1 MQYPFIAV
9 EGNIGAGKTTLA
21 RMLAAR
27 DKSRLVLEQFADNP
41 FLSRFYQDPAQYA
54 FPVELFFLAERYKQL
69 KEVLHIR
76 DIFSQ
81 GIVSDYLFTKSL
93 LFAKVTLP
101 QEEFRLFQ
109 RLFDLLSPHLPQ
121 PDLIIYLH
129 SPVHL
134 LQKHIKL
141 RNRTF
146 EQQISDDYLYRIQET
161 YLEYLR
167 QHPVRALLVDTG
179 DADFEHEPAQF
190 KRLTEALKR
199 DYSPGVHHLSLV

>member
-21 RMLAAR
+21 RMLAAH

-69 KEVLHIR
+69 KDVLHIR

-101 QEEFRLFQ
+101 PEEFRLFQ

-129 SPVHL
+129 SPVNL
-134 LQKHIKL
+134 LQKHISS

-167 QHPVRALLVDTG
+167 QHPVRALLVDIG

-190 KRLTEALKR
+190 QRLTEALKR
-199 DYSPGVHHLSLV
+199 DYSPGVHHLSLL

>member
-21 RMLAAR
+21 QMLAAHQ
-27 DKSRLVLEQFADNP
+27 KSRLVLEQFADNP
-41 FLSRFYQDPAQYA
+41 FLTRFYEDPAQYA

-81 GIVSDYLFTKSL
+81 GVVSDYLFTKSL

-121 PDLIIYLH
+121 PDLVIYLH
-129 SPVHL
+129 SPISR
-134 LQKHIKL
+134 LQEHIRM

-167 QHPVRALLVDTG
+167 QHPVRTLVVDATH
-179 DADFEHEPAQF
+179 ADFAHEPRQF
-190 KRLTEALKR
+190 QWLVEALQK
-199 DYSPGVHHLSLV
+199 DYSPGLHHLSWA